1 MKQIEKDYEDML
13 KTVQNMNVYD
23 GRGTYDTYVCSNCGH
38 ELVTTYKDYGVTP
51 FAIVCQSCHKGL
63 MAHIE
68 TCKEAP
74 ADKIVHNWVRP
85 TFEQFKQLAPGQK
98 YHVMQGGLLLED
110 ELKQL

>member
-1 MKQIEKDYEDML
+1 
-13 KTVQNMNVYD
+13 
-23 GRGTYDTYVCSNCGH
+23 
-38 ELVTTYKDYGVTP
+38 
-51 FAIVCQSCHKGL
+51 